1 MTRPRLQSEPLRVAI
16 VGAGMISHH
25 HLIAWRNASDA
36 ARVTAVFDPNPARA
50 GARAQE
56 FGISTVYRNADAL
69 LADEA
74 IDALDIASPCGTHA
88 FWIEAAAVRGI
99 DALCQK
105 PLTPTLAQAKTLI
118 AGTADRMRLMVH
130 ENWRFR
136 PWYRE
141 LKKWLNAGELGEIIG
156 IQMTVISSGLLP
168 DKNGDRPALVRQ
180 PFMANEPRLMIGE
193 SLIHQLDV
201 VRWLAGP
208 LRVVS
213 ARALHTLPEVKGETL
228 ATILLES
235 TVGAPIVVSGTM
247 AAPGFPPRNR
257 DRLEVLG
264 RRASATLEGSDLRL
278 LGSEPR
284 HVTYDFNAGYQAS
297 FDGVI
302 AHFVERL
309 RSGAP
314 FETDPVDNLET
325 LYLVEHAYW
334 AAGLREV
341 GKGA

>member
-1 MTRPRLQSEPLRVAI
+1 MTRPRSRSGPLRVAI

-25 HLIAWRNASDA
+25 HLIGWRNAAEA
-36 ARVTAVFDPNPARA
+36 ARVIAVFDPVPARA
-50 GARAQE
+50 GARARE
-56 FGISTVYRNADAL
+56 FGISTVYSNAEAL

-74 IDALDIASPCGTHA
+74 IDALDIASPCSTHA

-105 PLTPTLAQAKTLI
+105 PLTPTLAQAKILVAET
-118 AGTADRMRLMVH
+118 AGRMRLMVH

-141 LKKWLNAGELGEIIG
+141 LKKWLDAGELGEIIG

-168 DKNGDRPALVRQ
+168 DINGDRPALVRQ
-180 PFMANEPRLMIGE
+180 PFMAHEPHLMIGE
-193 SLIHQLDV
+193 SMIHQLDV

-208 LRVVS
+208 LRVVA
-213 ARALHTLPEVKGETL
+213 ARALHTLAEVKGETL
-228 ATILLES
+228 ATVLLES
-235 TVGAPIVVSGTM
+235 AVGAPIVVSGNM

-257 DRLEVLG
+257 DRLELIG
-264 RRASATLEGSDLRL
+264 RRASATLMGSDLRL
-278 LGSEPR
+278 LGPEPR
-284 HVTYDFNAGYQAS
+284 HATYDFDAGYQAS
-297 FDGVI
+297 FDTAI
-302 AHFVERL
+302 AHFTECL

-325 LYLVEHAYW
+325 LRLVEHAYW
-334 AAGLREV
+334 AAGLR
-341 GKGA
+341 GGGGGA

>member
-1 MTRPRLQSEPLRVAI
+1 MTRPRLRSGPLRVAI

-36 ARVTAVFDPNPARA
+36 ARVIAVFDPNAGRA

-56 FGISTVYRNADAL
+56 FGISTVYNNAEAL
-69 LADEA
+69 LADAA
-74 IDALDIASPCGTHA
+74 IDALDIASPCDTHA

-118 AGTADRMRLMVH
+118 AQTAGRMRLMVH

-141 LKKWLNAGELGEIIG
+141 LKKWLEAAELGEIIG

-168 DKNGDRPALVRQ
+168 DRNGDRPALVRQ

-213 ARALHTLPEVKGETL
+213 ARALHTLEEVKGETL

-235 TVGAPIVVSGTM
+235 ALGAPIVVSGTM

-264 RRASATLEGSDLRL
+264 RRASATLVGPELRL

-284 HVTYDFNAGYQAS
+284 HVTYDFDAGYQAS
-297 FDGVI
+297 FDAVI

-309 RSGAP
+309 RSGEP

-325 LYLVEHAYW
+325 LRLVEHAYW
-334 AAGLREV
+334 AVGLREV